1 LSQYEEVQKYRLLV
15 ERIHS
20 HARTTTA
27 LPGATSLY
35 TCSSIVIVVQRMR
48 MREREREDPS
58 THSVYM
64 AEDQIAVDVLC
75 LWQCLFLRCLNN
87 KLLAR

>member
-20 HARTTTA
+20 DCA

-48 MREREREDPS
+48 MREREREDQS